1 MGGSPR
7 RGQHPQERLCMDYLK
22 FLSEV
27 TTVPGTSGYETPVAE
42 VFARA
47 FAPYCDEVE
56 IDQNQSVIALK
67 RGSGKGP
74 KIMLC
79 AHIDE
84 VGLMTMDVEKD
95 GSVRF
100 ISLGVAEQT
109 LPAQEVNILC
119 EGGPV
124 YGVIGAVPP
133 HLTGEDDRSSVTPVE
148 ELFIDTGLPYEEVVR
163 RVKPGTPV
171 QLVGRT
177 MALENHYIV
186 SKTMDDRACV
196 AILLD
201 CAQQISRRA
210 HDADIYY
217 VLSACEERGS
227 LGADKAA
234 EKIRPDMAFI
244 LDVTHGTM
252 PDCRP
257 GRTFPLDV
265 TPVSCGPNTHRK
277 LAGLIKE
284 NASRLHMK
292 TMDEVARGTTWTD
305 AWEVQVAAEGVPCVV
320 VSLPL
325 KYMHTTVEV
334 GSMATMA
341 DQARLLCET
350 VCTMD
355 ARWEETLCF

>member
-1 MGGSPR
+1 
-7 RGQHPQERLCMDYLK
+7 MDLMKYL
-22 FLSEV
+22 SHI
-27 TTVPGTSGYETPVAE
+27 TAVPGLSGYETPVASE
-42 VFARA
+42 FAKL
-47 FAPYCDEVE
+47 FEPLCDAVTVDET
-56 IDQNQSVIALK
+56 QSIVGVQLGEK
-67 RGSGKGP
+67 HGP
-74 KIMLC
+74 RVMLC

-84 VGLMTMDVEKD
+84 VGLMTTDVEED

-100 ISLGVAEQT
+100 LSLGVAAQT
-109 LPAQEVNILC
+109 LPAQEVTILA
-119 EGGPV
+119 EDGPI

-133 HLTGEDDRSSVTPVE
+133 HLTGEDDRNSVTPVE
-148 ELFIDTGLPYEEVVR
+148 ELFIDTGLDADEVKR

-177 MALENHYIV
+177 MMLENEYMV

-196 AILLD
+196 AIVLD
-201 CAQQISRRA
+201 CAQQLHSRR
-210 HDADIYY
+210 HEADVYY
-217 VLSACEERGS
+217 VLSSCEERTS
-227 LGADKAA
+227 LGAAMAA
-234 EKIRPDMAFI
+234 ETIRPDMAFI

-277 LAGLIKE
+277 LAALIKE
-284 NASRLHMK
+284 NARKLHMK

-305 AWEVQVAAEGVPCVV
+305 AWDIQVAGEGVPCVV

-334 GSMATMA
+334 GSAATMA

-355 ARWEETLCF
+355 AGWEETLCF

>member
-1 MGGSPR
+1 MN
-7 RGQHPQERLCMDYLK
+7 YLE
-22 FLSEV
+22 FLSHV
-27 TTVPGTSGYETPVAE
+27 TTVPGTSGYEAPVAE

-47 FAPYCDEVE
+47 FEPYCDEVTV
-56 IDQNQSVIALK
+56 DHTQSVIAVQ

-84 VGLMTMDVEKD
+84 VGLMAMGVEED

-100 ISLGVAEQT
+100 MSLGVAAQT
-109 LPAQEVNILC
+109 LPAQEVHILTQD
-119 EGGPV
+119 GPV

-133 HLTGEDDRSSVTPVE
+133 HLTGEDERNSVTPAE
-148 ELFIDTGLPYEEVVR
+148 ELFIDTGLPYEEVAR
-163 RVKPGTPV
+163 RVKPGMPI

-177 MALENHYIV
+177 MALENDYIV

-201 CAQQISRRA
+201 CAQKIKARA
-210 HDADIYY
+210 HDADVYY
-217 VLSACEERGS
+217 VLSACEERTS
-227 LGADKAA
+227 VGAQMAA
-234 EKIRPDMAFI
+234 ESIRPDMAFI

-277 LAGLIKE
+277 LAGLIK
-284 NASRLHMK
+284 AHAQKLHIK
-292 TMDEVARGTTWTD
+292 TADEVARGTTWTD
-305 AWEVQVAAEGVPCVV
+305 AWEVQVACEGVPCGV

-334 GSMATMA
+334 GSAATMA

-350 VCTMD
+350 VCAMD
-355 ARWEETLCF
+355 AGGEEELCF

>member
-1 MGGSPR
+1 
-7 RGQHPQERLCMDYLK
+7 MDYLK

-27 TTVPGTSGYETPVAE
+27 TTVPGTSGYEMPVAG

-47 FAPYCDEVE
+47 FELYCDEVTV
-56 IDQNQSVIALK
+56 DHTQSVIALQ

-84 VGLMTMDVEKD
+84 VGLMTMNVEED

-100 ISLGVAEQT
+100 ISLGVAAQT
-109 LPAQEVNILC
+109 LPAQEVTILC
-119 EGGPV
+119 EDGPV

-133 HLTGEDDRSSVTPVE
+133 HLTGADDRNSVTPVE
-148 ELFIDTGLPYEEVVR
+148 ELFIDTGLSYEEVVR
-163 RVKPGTPV
+163 RVKPGTSV

-177 MALENHYIV
+177 MALENQYIA

-201 CAQQISRRA
+201 CAQQIKKRA
-210 HDADIYY
+210 HDADVYY
-217 VLSACEERGS
+217 VLSSCEERGS
-227 LGADKAA
+227 LGADMAA
-234 EKIRPDMAFI
+234 ENIRPDMAFI

-277 LAGLIKE
+277 LAALIKAQAE
-284 NASRLHMK
+284 KLHIR
-292 TMDEVARGTTWTD
+292 TMDEVACGTTWTD
-305 AWEVQVAAEGVPCVV
+305 AWEVQVSGEGVPCVV

-334 GSMATMA
+334 GSAATMS

-350 VCTMD
+350 VCQMD
-355 ARWEETLCF
+355 AGWEETLCF

>member
-1 MGGSPR
+1 
-7 RGQHPQERLCMDYLK
+7 MDYLK
-22 FLSEV
+22 FLSHV
-27 TTVPGTSGYETPVAE
+27 TTVPGTSGFEAPVAG
-42 VFARA
+42 VFAQA
-47 FAPYCDEVE
+47 FAPYCDEVHV
-56 IDQNQSVIALK
+56 DHHQSVVALQ

-84 VGLMTMDVEKD
+84 VGLMTMNVEED

-100 ISLGVAEQT
+100 ISLGVAAQT
-109 LPAQEVNILC
+109 LPAQEVTILTKD
-119 EGGPV
+119 GPI
-124 YGVIGAVPP
+124 YGIIGAVPP
-133 HLTGEDDRSSVTPVE
+133 HLTAESERNAVTPVE
-148 ELFIDTGLPYEEVVR
+148 ELFIDTGLPYDEVVR

-171 QLVGRT
+171 QLAGRT
-177 MALENHYIV
+177 MALENGLIA

-201 CAQQISRRA
+201 CAEKLSRRA
-210 HDADIYY
+210 HDADVYY
-217 VLSACEERGS
+217 VLSAREERDS
-227 LGADKAA
+227 LGANMAA
-234 EKIRPDMAFI
+234 ESIRPDMAFI

-277 LAGLIKE
+277 LAALLKAHAE
-284 NASRLHMK
+284 KLHIK

-305 AWEVQVAAEGVPCVV
+305 AWEVQVSCEGVPCVV
-320 VSLPL
+320 LSLPL

-334 GSMATMA
+334 GSMDTMA
-341 DQARLLCET
+341 DQARLIAET
-350 VCTMD
+350 VCAMD
-355 ARWEETLCF
+355 AGWEETLCF

>member
-1 MGGSPR
+1 
-7 RGQHPQERLCMDYLK
+7 MDYLK
-22 FLSEV
+22 FLSKV

-42 VFARA
+42 VFARE
-47 FAPYCDEVE
+47 FEPYCDEVYV
-56 IDQNQSVIALK
+56 DHNQSVIAVK

-84 VGLMTMDVEKD
+84 VGLMTMNVEED

-100 ISLGVAEQT
+100 ISLGVAAQT
-109 LPAQEVNILC
+109 LPAQEVYILC
-119 EGGPV
+119 EDGPV

-133 HLTGEDDRSSVTPVE
+133 HLTGEDDRDRVTPVE
-148 ELFIDTGLPYEEVVR
+148 ELFIDTGLSYDEVVR

-177 MALENHYIV
+177 MMLENEHMV

-196 AILLD
+196 SILLD
-201 CAQQISRRA
+201 CAQQLHDRR
-210 HDADIYY
+210 HEADVYY
-217 VLSACEERGS
+217 VLSSCEERTS
-227 LGADKAA
+227 LGAAMAA
-234 EKIRPDMAFI
+234 ETICPDMAFI

-277 LAGLIKE
+277 LAALIKE
-284 NASRLHMK
+284 NAKRLHMK

-305 AWEVQVAAEGVPCVV
+305 AWDVQVAGEGVPCVV

-334 GSMATMA
+334 GSAATMA

-350 VCTMD
+350 VCQMD
-355 ARWEETLCF
+355 AGWEETLCF

>member
-1 MGGSPR
+1 
-7 RGQHPQERLCMDYLK
+7 MDYLK

-47 FAPYCDEVE
+47 FSPYCDEVS
-56 IDQNQSVIALK
+56 IDHNQSVIAVK

-84 VGLMTMDVEKD
+84 VGLMTMNVEED

-100 ISLGVAEQT
+100 ISLGVAAQT
-109 LPAQEVNILC
+109 LPAQEVTILAKD
-119 EGGPV
+119 GPI

-133 HLTGEDDRSSVTPVE
+133 HLTGEDDRNSVTPVE
-148 ELFIDTGLPYEEVVR
+148 ELFIDTGLDADEVKR

-177 MALENHYIV
+177 MALGNAYV
-186 SKTMDDRACV
+186 ASKTMDDRACV

-201 CAQQISRRA
+201 CAKQINSRA
-210 HDADIYY
+210 HDADVYY

-227 LGADKAA
+227 LGADMAA
-234 EKIRPDMAFI
+234 NTILPDMAFI

-265 TPVSCGPNTHRK
+265 TAVSCGPNTHRK
-277 LAGLIKE
+277 LAELLKE
-284 NASRLHMK
+284 QAKKLHIK

-305 AWEVQVAAEGVPCVV
+305 AWEVQVAGEGVPCVV
-320 VSLPL
+320 MSLPL

-334 GSMATMA
+334 GNMALMA

-355 ARWEETLCF
+355 AGWEEKLCF